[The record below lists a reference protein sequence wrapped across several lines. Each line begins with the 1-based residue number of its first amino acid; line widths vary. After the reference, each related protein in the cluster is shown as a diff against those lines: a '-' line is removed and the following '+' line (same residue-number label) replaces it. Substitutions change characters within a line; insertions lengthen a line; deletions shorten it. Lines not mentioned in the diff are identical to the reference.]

1 MNRSELKS
9 VFSEEIGQY
18 LDYIVASG
26 YKEKSYCNHLRQFDH
41 FCIEHEICQPVFTS
55 QHATE
60 WIQRKENE
68 ASTTHYL

>member
-1 MNRSELKS
+1 MNRSEFKS
-9 VFSEEIGQY
+9 VFSEQMDQY

-26 YKEKSYCNHLRQFDH
+26 YKKKSYYYHLRQFDR

-60 WIQRKENE
+60 
-68 ASTTHYL
+68 T